1 MNGMELLEKKIKDSG
16 LKKGYISDKLGID
29 RSAFR
34 KKLDGKTEFT
44 ASEVGILV
52 DLLKLTA
59 EEVRLIFYTARLSDS

>member
-44 ASEVGILV
+44 ASEAGILV

-59 EEVRLIFYTARLSDS
+59 EEVRLIFYTARLSDN